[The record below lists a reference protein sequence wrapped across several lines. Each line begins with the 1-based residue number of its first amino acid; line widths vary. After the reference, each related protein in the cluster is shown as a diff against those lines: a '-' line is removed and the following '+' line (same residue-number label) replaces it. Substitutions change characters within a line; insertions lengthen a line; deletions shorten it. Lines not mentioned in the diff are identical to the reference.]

1 MAKMKKREEG
11 AFQEGVIVVEGEG
24 LMCSPFH

>member
-1 MAKMKKREEG
+1 MAKMKKRKEG
-11 AFQEGVIVVEGEG
+11 AFQKGVIVEGEG